1 MKYFKMQLF
10 PKLSHQLDQGA
21 PLAFSLISE
30 QEGVLVGWKKAQDFS
45 RATARAQFMQIN
57 K

>member
-30 QEGVLVGWKKAQDFS
+30 QEGVLVG
-45 RATARAQFMQIN
+45 
-57 K
+57 